1 MSHGDEESTEFE
13 KEVTQQSFDNASSLQ
28 TVNTEI
34 FQETN
39 KEVKEEEEEEELEY
53 ESQDEEEF
61 ETCYADNQDIDEVL
75 LPNDFNAEDNQAGDI
90 INEEEFENEFEH
102 NEDRSFIDLEREEQ
116 NLAKEFVEQADIL
129 DRELLQNSESDKANQ
144 KDDLEV
150 ANKSVSAAKKEDYVN
165 VFSDSEDEIKVTKEV
180 NTDVSNNV
188 DEAIEIND
196 DDESEGESQQYVNL
210 SDEEEEEVHEE
221 YGDASNY
228 ENDEYDDFEKG
239 IDLVGKLSKLRVY
252 FDFCDLTNS
261 LDQLG
266 NMELQQIKPDFDIL
280 KLFKLDPT
288 VKEDDEYSELGCIC
302 GDFEECVNLTFDELF
317 RKLSELLNID
327 LNKVV
332 IHLSISDLLD
342 FSVSSDLKSSLSIH
356 VRDVLEIYETLKNQ
370 SPNSDLYKFLSI
382 KVWCTQSIKEQ
393 IKILQ
398 SVSKAGYHLGNIK
411 QTNLKRKLEEN
422 ETSLQQRKKPSL
434 NM

>member
-61 ETCYADNQDIDEVL
+61 ETCYADNQDIDEVP

-196 DDESEGESQQYVNL
+196 DDESEGESQYVNL
-210 SDEEEEEVHEE
+210 SDEEEEEKHEE

-411 QTNLKRKLEEN
+411 QINLKRKLEEN

>member
-196 DDESEGESQQYVNL
+196 DDESEGESQYVNL
-210 SDEEEEEVHEE
+210 SDEEEEEKHEE

-411 QTNLKRKLEEN
+411 HITLKRKLEEN